1 MAFSALTKPL
11 CVAQGVGYGSLASGR
26 ERGSQHLHRGEGRRV
41 SSGDTPGPP
50 GPAQVC
56 SQPGLS
62 LSDSTTLS

>member
-11 CVAQGVGYGSLASGR
+11 CVAQGVGYGSLAGGR
-26 ERGSQHLHRGEGRRV
+26 ERGSQHLHRV